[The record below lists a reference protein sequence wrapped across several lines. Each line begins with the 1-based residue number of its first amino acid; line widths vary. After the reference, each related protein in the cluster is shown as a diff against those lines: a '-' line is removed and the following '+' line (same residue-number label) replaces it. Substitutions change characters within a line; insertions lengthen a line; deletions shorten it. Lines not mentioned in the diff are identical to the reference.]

1 MRLYKHVR
9 GKSDTDFFT
18 DKKYLDNI
26 HYNMKEYKKLFIENL
41 SGKDLEISSYNS
53 GKNKKKLGLK
63 RYAVEYSHNIQLSDI
78 EEEFF
83 KCLIKVFIFKKNFD
97 EQAFH
102 FFFSSQKS
110 NFDIILKIM
119 RELIRKFKKNYEKGD
134 NLYLTY
140 KNREDEELIKKIDK
154 FDNVIQTMIETQPK
168 DYYREVKN
176 MILNEFEN
184 CMYEIAEFLD
194 NYKVKNKSLFVK
206 SKNKNLELNNEEFR
220 NMNNEE
226 ITEFILSISQIIL
239 FSYSNLSFKLDYYS
253 LTMNCLLEKLKNYIS
268 TFIEFLRKEHVINQK
283 YKGNQKKIL
292 FFIDKIVLLSR
303 TFTNIL
309 YGENEKL
316 NLNIFSSNGKY
327 VLNNFI
333 ELISKC
339 DNLIL
344 TSEEKLEKRKAM
356 LNNSIFYSNKREML
370 QYKKYLQIFYMNN
383 TNMNCNLEQHFKFYF
398 NTKLIVWKDL
408 TLTVD
413 SKKSFEICR
422 ICEQQV
428 PINEFILHVNYCKE
442 QKYFI
447 TK

>member
-53 GKNKKKLGLK
+53 GRNKKKLVLK

-83 KCLIKVFIFKKNFD
+83 RCLIKVFIFKKNFD

-206 SKNKNLELNNEEFR
+206 NKNLELNNEEFR

-309 YGENEKL
+309 
-316 NLNIFSSNGKY
+316 
-327 VLNNFI
+327 
-333 ELISKC
+333 
-339 DNLIL
+339 
-344 TSEEKLEKRKAM
+344 
-356 LNNSIFYSNKREML
+356 
-370 QYKKYLQIFYMNN
+370 
-383 TNMNCNLEQHFKFYF
+383 
-398 NTKLIVWKDL
+398 
-408 TLTVD
+408 
-413 SKKSFEICR
+413 
-422 ICEQQV
+422 
-428 PINEFILHVNYCKE
+428 
-442 QKYFI
+442 
-447 TK
+447 